1 MNRRS
6 VPTLIALTVLVACGT
21 EPSRDTAFA
30 TAATQPTGAS
40 TAPATAGTDDS
51 TTASSTGTTGTS
63 DAVTSAASDDSS
75 GNSGNVTGG
84 AKFDLAAADLN
95 TDSTGGTQTGC
106 TKIDFLFVID
116 NSTSMEDNQ
125 QALADSFP
133 GFIAGIETALGDVT
147 DYHVMVVDTDEAS
160 RCVTLCDTPNDP
172 LFDKFCAEDNGYA
185 CKAAL
190 EECDSVRGAG
200 VVHPV
205 GSDASNVKCQIAGG
219 LRYMTSAEPNLEST
233 FACVAKVGTAGAPAE
248 KPMNAIQAAVGYGL
262 NSPGGCNAGFL
273 REDAI
278 LVITFLSDDGK
289 YIDKGTPAE
298 WKASV
303 VEAKGGDE
311 NAVVVLGLIPHPELN
326 CTNPMGDDTQGSHW
340 EEFIGLWGDHGIS
353 GSICEANY
361 APFFGQAIGA
371 IDQTC
376 DAFQPPG

>member
-1 MNRRS
+1 MHRRS
-6 VPTLIALTVLVACGT
+6 VPSLIALTVLVACGG
-21 EPSRDTAFA
+21 EPSRDTTTA
-30 TAATQPTGAS
+30 TATQPTGAS
-40 TAPATAGTDDS
+40 TVPATAGTDDPS
-51 TTASSTGTTGTS
+51 TTASGSGTSTGTS

-75 GNSGNVTGG
+75 GSGISGG
-84 AKFDLAAADLN
+84 AKFDLPVADLN
-95 TDSTGGTQTGC
+95 TDTTGGTQTGC
-106 TKIDFLFVID
+106 TKVDFLFVID

-125 QALADSFP
+125 TALIDSFP
-133 GFIAGIETALGDVT
+133 GFIAAIKTALGDVT

-160 RCVTLCDTPNDP
+160 RCVTLCNTPNDP
-172 LFDKFCAEDNGYA
+172 LYDKFCAEDNAYA

-190 EECDSVRGAG
+190 EDCDSIRGAG

-205 GSDASNVKCQIAGG
+205 GSFATNKKCSFSGG
-219 LRYMTSAEPNLEST
+219 NRYMVAEEPDLLGA
-233 FACVAKVGTAGAPAE
+233 FACAAQVGTAGAPAE
-248 KPMNAIQAAVGYGL
+248 KPMNAIQAAVGPGL

-289 YIDKGTPAE
+289 YVDKDGPAE
-298 WKASV
+298 WKASI

-326 CTNPMGDDTQGSHW
+326 CTNPQGDGTQGAHW
-340 EEFIGLWGDHGIS
+340 EEFIKMWGAHGIS
-353 GSICEANY
+353 GSICETDY
-361 APFFGQAIGA
+361 AQFFAQAVGA